1 MSVGAKFAGMLKFA
15 LLAGCAALVLT
26 GCNEEDLLPNDP
38 RLIGTWSTG
47 CFNEF
52 PGGATPD
59 LVETFTITSTS
70 WTSVNYDYSTNNGTC
85 SAGEVLADSGTGSF
99 VTGGSVAAMLGAAP
113 VTANT
118 IDFHATGFDL
128 YSIYYIDEA
137 ANPDVLYIGDET
149 ATVGLDGSAPD
160 KRPTELQDW
169 KPRPKQ

>member
-1 MSVGAKFAGMLKFA
+1 
-15 LLAGCAALVLT
+15 
-26 GCNEEDLLPNDP
+26 
-38 RLIGTWSTG
+38 
-47 CFNEF
+47 
-52 PGGATPD
+52 
-59 LVETFTITSTS
+59 
-70 WTSVNYDYSTNNGTC
+70 
-85 SAGEVLADSGTGSF
+85 LADSGSGSF